1 MEHFELTLADDMP
14 GYGVKGQKV
23 TLALTPQDVR
33 VPQEMSTYLAG
44 YNAPGFRADEAS
56 KVVLVDHDEDRFRT
70 FGTQDA
76 FKRVAV
82 KGSLQGAIPEVDP
95 TSSLANYK
103 VVEKYVGSFVPTQT
117 EMNAAGSSYAPK
129 MAAARRCKRALM
141 LDREY
146 DVWGM
151 LSTAANW
158 NAANVLTLTAA
169 TQAWNT
175 GSASNPI
182 LDLHTAEDL
191 SAQQITDWWMNKTL
205 ANIFLRHPEV
215 RDYLKVMIGDGALN
229 QQIVDINK
237 ALAAGAQYDFQIP
250 GFAPF
255 HIVSG
260 RAMDAAGAISPI
272 LSKSFVVGTVATPG
286 VPTDGEEIATSYTFR
301 RKGPS
306 GVGFDTREFF
316 VDGRGPLGGTMVV
329 AAMADVPVMTGPI
342 VGALIVNAAT

>member
-1 MEHFELTLADDMP
+1 MEHFELVLADDMP

-33 VPQEMSTYLAG
+33 IPQEMSTYLAG
-44 YNAPGFRADEAS
+44 YYAPGFRADEAS
-56 KVVLVDHDEDRFRT
+56 KVILVDHDEDRFRT
-70 FGTQDA
+70 FGSQDA

-103 VVEKYVGSFVPTQT
+103 VVEKYVGSFVPQQT
-117 EMNAAGSSYAPK
+117 EMNAAGSLYAPR

-151 LSTAANW
+151 LTTSGNW
-158 NAANVLTLTAA
+158 NAANVLTLTAG
-169 TQAWNT
+169 TQAWNS
-175 GSASNPI
+175 GSSPNPI

-191 SAQQITDWWMNKTL
+191 SAQMITDWWMNKTV
-205 ANIFLRHPEV
+205 ANIFLRDPLV
-215 RDYLKVMIGDGALN
+215 RDYLKQMIGDGALN
-229 QQIVDINK
+229 QQIVNMNQSV
-237 ALAAGAQYDFQIP
+237 AQGAQYDFQIP

-260 RAMDAAGAISPI
+260 KALDASGNLGFV
-272 LSKSFVVGTVATPG
+272 LSKTYVVGTVSPPG
-286 VPTDGEEIATSYTFR
+286 IPTDGEEIATSYSFR
-301 RKGPS
+301 RKGPG
-306 GVGFDTREFF
+306 GVGFETREFF
-316 VDGRGPLGGTMVV
+316 VDGRGPNGGTMVV
-329 AAMADVPVMTGPI
+329 ASMADVPVMTGPI
-342 VGALIVNAAT
+342 VGALIVNVAT